1 MINTQLQLSNT
12 NTLSFSTGHYKTKSK
27 LWLISYNNNNIIL
40 GKAKRYNH
48 HDDSISITHW
58 QIEFDYSHTNLYS
71 PPAYTCKL
79 CTGCSLNSNRIRNI
93 CTINVLASLSNK
105 LLYRRTNNNT
115 SNKLNLHANLLDSIY
130 SIALRNPTTIPRP
143 PTIVIYNNAIFE
155 IFRNNQSS
163 QILQQIAI
171 SNTTH
176 TQLTFYT
183 DKSVSNI
190 TTKQCTMGIG

>member
-1 MINTQLQLSNT
+1 VINTQLQLSNT
-12 NTLSFSTGHYKTKSK
+12 NTLSFSTGYYKTKSK

-40 GKAKRYNH
+40 GKARRYNYY
-48 HDDSISITHW
+48 DNLISITYW
-58 QIEFDYSHTNLYS
+58 QIEFDYSHTNLYP
-71 PPAYTCKL
+71 PPAYTCKP
-79 CTGCSLNSNRIRNI
+79 CTGCPLNSNRIRNI

-105 LLYRRTNNNT
+105 LLCKRTNNNT

-130 SIALRNPTTIPRP
+130 SIALCNPTMIPRP
-143 PTIVIYNNAIFE
+143 PTIIIYNNAVFK

-176 TQLTFYT
+176 TQLTFYI
-183 DKSVSNI
+183 DGLVSDI
-190 TTKQCTMGIG
+190 TTK